1 MKGNLKMKK
10 SITCILTITMVLSLM
25 FCIVGCG
32 DNVKKQ
38 EAIDAFNTT
47 STSFDETADLINE
60 NAEVLD
66 EELISVFQE
75 MSSLLGQYKEL
86 LEGEDELTDEKYDE
100 IIEWLGTADDWIKDT
115 KNEIETALAQ

>member
-1 MKGNLKMKK
+1 MKK

-47 STSFDETADLINE
+47 STSFDETADLI